1 MAEITLSTKE
11 CLAAAAK
18 AGARNF
24 FGLPNPFWGMSAE
37 AIQREIGELQ
47 LSMEKKGCAE
57 VGFDD
62 VFVLKPETAE
72 LIGLCT
78 NCDSYLLAQFLLPE
92 EPEKQLVLYA
102 GQGGFAHAHIRGSDV
117 TLGRLEEDALL
128 PTLLEEIG
136 PPAAGDA
143 PESQTQIRQSDL
155 AGAKDLAIDDAGAA
169 ARQLM
174 EQGCPEAMAQVLV
187 QSFRHEAARCVF
199 FRTDLQKRRLTQ
211 MLAFQSGDGAVCM
224 TLEDAQEDL
233 WNAQY
238 LPQGLTAD
246 VLAALC
252 PRKGAGDE
260 VR

>member
-11 CLAAAAK
+11 CLVAAAK

-37 AIQREIGELQ
+37 AIQQEISELQ

-62 VFVLKPETAE
+62 VFVLKQELAE

-78 NCDSYLLAQFLLPE
+78 SCDSYLLTQFLLPG

-102 GQGGFAHAHIRGSDV
+102 GQGGFAHAHIRGSNV
-117 TLGRLEEDALL
+117 TLGRLEEDALSQ
-128 PTLLEEIG
+128 TLLAEISL
-136 PPAAGDA
+136 PAAGSA
-143 PESQTQIRQSDL
+143 PESQAQIRQSDL
-155 AGAKDLAIDDAGAA
+155 AGVQSLAIDDTGAA
-169 ARQLM
+169 AQQLM

-199 FRTDLQKRRLTQ
+199 FCTDLQKRTLTQ
-211 MLAFQSGDGAVCM
+211 MIAFQSTDGAVYM
-224 TLEDAQEDL
+224 TLEDAEEDL
-233 WNAQY
+233 WKAKY
-238 LPQGLTAD
+238 LPEGITAE
-246 VLAALC
+246 VLDTLC